1 MTSTETNTA
10 DAGEMPAH
18 LQEAAKQRDEKRKA
32 EELSQLAAK
41 ARQAH
46 GIVANSTKVVLQHAI
61 TAGNA
66 LNEAK
71 SKVGHGKW
79 LAWLEDNC
87 PDISNR
93 TAERY
98 MKLAEGQAKL
108 WKKLEERDKF
118 DIMSNLTINEALR
131 LIDEPDGEQ
140 SVSTETGT
148 EGQAD
153 ADTNTAGSSIKGK
166 GGRKGKSRKDSPK
179 QLQKQI
185 ADFETEWGD
194 LNGSQKRHFVRTNQH
209 ELAELLEELEAL
221 EGMTEEEA
229 AEAQQSLS

>member
-1 MTSTETNTA
+1 
-10 DAGEMPAH
+10 
-18 LQEAAKQRDEKRKA
+18 
-32 EELSQLAAK
+32 
-41 ARQAH
+41 
-46 GIVANSTKVVLQHAI
+46 
-61 TAGNA
+61 
-66 LNEAK
+66 
-71 SKVGHGKW
+71 
-79 LAWLEDNC
+79 
-87 PDISNR
+87 
-93 TAERY
+93 
-98 MKLAEGQAKL
+98 MKLADGKEKL
-108 WKKLEERDKF
+108 WKKLEDMDKF
-118 DIMSNLTINEALR
+118 DTMSNLSINEALR

-140 SVSTETGT
+140 SASAESTET

-153 ADTNTAGSSIKGK
+153 AATNTAGSSSKGK
-166 GGRKGKSRKDSPK
+166 GGRTSKSRKDSPK